1 MIEELHDYTTHEA
14 TIRGTND
21 KVANDI
27 ANRPAKEISTG
38 EVMHL
43 NFTVSPAAQIDNSL
57 EEATLRGITTF
68 PGSTAA
74 LGKSLY
80 VVAELYKSELDA
92 K

>member
-1 MIEELHDYTTHEA
+1 M
-14 TIRGTND
+14 
-21 KVANDI
+21 ANDI

-74 LGKSLY
+74 LWKSLY
-80 VVAELYKSELDA
+80 VVAELYKSEPDA